1 MINQIKPWIRKPNN
15 LFACFLVILPLITS
29 QILQR
34 LYPII
39 DNRYI
44 TVLGDKALYIHNV
57 QYNFI
62 MFGQFIGF
70 ATFISCLVFWK
81 RKECLNQQGNIL
93 VKHLLLAGSFT
104 LLFAII
110 GWIFASTILTH
121 YKVDKSYLPIATIY
135 LKIGLCN
142 MVLQAIYGG
151 LDGMLVGSQQQRNS
165 MYIAILLVISN
176 ILVNRY
182 AVYTIYSRGSHADAF
197 QVPMEIIG
205 VSTTIF
211 LTIAIGI
218 ALILI
223 IKRVQGWERFPLREM
238 LPVWWGEL
246 GSYLIRGIV
255 PFIYTYQL
263 CFINASPGF
272 LVTYQLAFH
281 LSYIF
286 CFPLLAAMQIAVR
299 DAGQNAFEIKTAGSI
314 PRWWNAFFY
323 TGMIP
328 SSILLLLG
336 IFASVPIMHILYG
349 YITPADH
356 IPFLALFFIGCWI
369 GQWGNTFTVPLRAA
383 KKSYL
388 VTKNFFIAELIVML
402 AGTQLLIFLN
412 IATPAAL
419 GYVTLM
425 FTFAYGFSNFRDAFL
440 LNEKSEMSLLYEK
453 SS

>member
-1 MINQIKPWIRKPNN
+1 MDRIKPWLKKPDN
-15 LFACFLVILPLITS
+15 LWACFIVILPLIAS

-39 DNRYI
+39 DNRYL
-44 TVLGDKALYIHNV
+44 TVLGDNALYIHNI

-62 MFGQFIGF
+62 SFGQFIGF
-70 ATFISCLVFWK
+70 ATFISCLVFWR
-81 RKECLNQQGNIL
+81 RKECLNQQGSIL
-93 VKHLLLAGSFT
+93 IKHLLLAGSFT
-104 LLFAII
+104 LFFAII
-110 GWIFASTILTH
+110 GWIYASTILTH
-121 YKVDKSYLPIATIY
+121 YKVNQSYLPLAIIY

-151 LDGMLVGSQQQRNS
+151 LDGMLVGSQQQRQS
-165 MYIAILLVISN
+165 MYIAILLVIAN
-176 ILVNRY
+176 IIANRY
-182 AVYTIYSRGSHADAF
+182 AVYTLYTGEMSAAGFKS
-197 QVPMEIIG
+197 PMILIAA
-205 VSTTIF
+205 STTIF
-211 LTIAIGI
+211 LLLANIAS
-218 ALILI
+218 LILI
-223 IKRVQGWERFPLREM
+223 VRRIQGWKKFPLQEM

-246 GSYLIRGIV
+246 GSYLIRGAV

-299 DAGQNAFEIKTAGSI
+299 DAGQMASDGVTIENVPK
-314 PRWWNAFFY
+314 WWNAFFY

-328 SSILLLLG
+328 STILLIIG
-336 IFASVPIMHILYG
+336 IVASVPIMYYVYG
-349 YITPADH
+349 YSTPENH
-356 IPFLALFFIGCWI
+356 IPFLALYFIGCWF
-369 GQWGNTFTVPLRAA
+369 GQWGNTFTIPLRAA

-388 VTKNFFIAELIVML
+388 VTKNFFLAESIVML

-412 IATPAAL
+412 VATPAAL

-425 FTFAYGFSNFRDAFL
+425 FTFVYGYSNYRDSNL
-440 LNEKSEMSLLYEK
+440 LNKKIK
-453 SS
+453 SSLAYENVN